1 MRFLLDT
8 HTFIWFM
15 NGDDLLPKTI
25 IKDIQNT
32 ENECF
37 ISIASIWEIAIKIS
51 LNKLELKSSFD
62 YISKI
67 LLDNEIEALPIKFE
81 EIQKLIQLPFHHR
94 DPFDRIIVCQA
105 IQMNLTI
112 LSKDEYFKSYDV
124 KLKW

>member
-1 MRFLLDT
+1 MRLLLDT

-25 IKDIQNT
+25 ITDIQNT

-51 LNKLELKSSFD
+51 LNKLELKSSFNH
-62 YISKI
+62 ISKI
-67 LLDNEIEALPIKFE
+67 LSDNEIEVLPIKFD

-105 IQMNLTI
+105 IHMNLTI
-112 LSKDEYFKSYDV
+112 LSKDEYFKYYDV

>member
-1 MRFLLDT
+1 MKFLLDT

-15 NGDDLLPKTI
+15 NGDDMLPKTI

-51 LNKLELKSSFD
+51 LNKLALKSSFNQ
-62 YISKI
+62 ISKI
-67 LLDNEIEALPIKFE
+67 LLDNEIEVLPITFE
-81 EIQKLIQLPFHHR
+81 NIQKLIKLPFHHR

-105 IQMNLTI
+105 INMNLCI
-112 LSKDEYFKSYDV
+112 LSKDEYFRFYDA

>member
-1 MRFLLDT
+1 MKFLLDT

-37 ISIASIWEIAIKIS
+37 ISVASIWEIAIKIS
-51 LNKLELKSSFD
+51 LNKLALKSSFNQ
-62 YISKI
+62 IFKI
-67 LLDNEIEALPIKFE
+67 LLDNEIDVLPITFE
-81 EIQKLIQLPFHHR
+81 DIQKLINLPFHHR

-105 IQMNLTI
+105 IQRNLII
-112 LSKDEYFKSYDV
+112 LSKDEYFKSYEI